1 MINLVNKKYVPN
13 RQNAVFFNLLMA
25 RISEQIIEQI
35 RSTADIIEVVSGYVQ
50 LKKRGRNYFGLCP
63 FHGEKTPSFSVS
75 PERQIYKCFGCSV
88 GGGVIN
94 FIMEIEGMEFVNAV
108 KHLADQYSI
117 ELQIDE
123 SAEQSKDLITQLFEI
138 HSKTAQTFL
147 NNLGTEEGSKVL
159 AHLESRG
166 LTRETIKKFKL
177 GYSMKQNNA
186 LLLAFRKEGVG
197 GKAMQQSGLFIDT
210 KNGYMDKFRGRIMFS
225 IYNSAGK
232 IAAFAGRVFESD
244 DPAKY
249 INSPETPIYNKSK
262 ILYGLHETK
271 QKIRE
276 SKSVIVVEGYLDFLQ
291 LYQSGIHNIVAVS
304 GTAFTD
310 QHALQIKRF
319 CEKVHL
325 AYDGDSAG
333 KAAAIRAGYVLLRA
347 GLLPLIANIPDGFD
361 PDDWVKRDGN
371 TPFLKA
377 VENAEK
383 LLLFHFQNYKG
394 DITTTSG
401 KTAFVNDVLME
412 IVQIKDPVSR
422 ELQGREL
429 SEIVGVSAESIF
441 QSLHSMLEKLK
452 RRQSFQ
458 KNNKSPKPKTEDKKQ
473 LLENDLIRICF
484 AEDITIRKFL
494 FDNVKPEWLVTDLS
508 QKIYEKV
515 YIHLHS
521 ANAPEP
527 SLIMDELKNEDHRN
541 KLAELVF
548 DLEKITPSLKSAE
561 DCVRRLEQNWLNIHI
576 QSIREELKNAESSG
590 SNPLPLMKKIDE
602 FQSRKNNLSRQYP
615 ADE

>member
-1 MINLVNKKYVPN
+1 MG
-13 RQNAVFFNLLMA
+13 

-63 FHGEKTPSFSVS
+63 FHGEKTASFSVS

-94 FIMEIEGMEFVNAV
+94 FIMEIEGMEFINAV

-123 SAEQSKDLITQLFEI
+123 SPGQSKDLITQLFDI
-138 HSKTAQTFL
+138 HTKTAHTFL
-147 NNLGTEEGSKVL
+147 ENLGTEEGSKVL

-166 LTRETIKKFKL
+166 LTRDTIKKFQL
-177 GYSMKQNNA
+177 GYSLKQKDA
-186 LLLAFRKEGVG
+186 LLSAFRKDGVRSD
-197 GKAMQQSGLFIDT
+197 AMKQSGLFIDT
-210 KNGYMDKFRGRIMFS
+210 KSGYMDRFRGRIMFS
-225 IYNSAGK
+225 ISNSAGK

-249 INSPETPIYNKSK
+249 VNSPETPIYNKSK

-271 QKIRE
+271 QIIRT
-276 SKSVIVVEGYLDFLQ
+276 SKTVIVVEGYLDFLQ
-291 LYQSGIHNIVAVS
+291 LYQSGIHNIVAIS

-333 KAAAIRAGYVLLRA
+333 ISAAIRAGYVLLRA
-347 GLLPLIANIPDGFD
+347 GLSPLIVNIPNGLD

-371 TPFLKA
+371 IPFLEA
-377 VENAEK
+377 VENSAK
-383 LLLFHFQNYKG
+383 LLPFHFQNYKG
-394 DITTTSG
+394 DVTSTTG
-401 KTAFVNDVLME
+401 KTAFVNEVLME
-412 IVQIKDPVSR
+412 IIQIKDPVSR

-441 QSLHSMLEKLK
+441 QSLHNMLEKQK
-452 RRQSFQ
+452 RRQNFQ
-458 KNNKSPKPKTEDKKQ
+458 QNNQNLKPKLSDKKQ
-473 LLENDLIRICF
+473 LLENDLIRLCF
-484 AEDITIRKFL
+484 AENITIRKFL
-494 FDNVKPEWLVTDLS
+494 FDFVKSEWIATELS

-515 YIHLHS
+515 YIHLPS
-521 ANAPEP
+521 ENAPKA
-527 SLIMDELKNEDHRN
+527 SLIMNDLKNDVHRS
-541 KLAELVF
+541 KLAEIVF
-548 DLEKITPSLKSAE
+548 DLEKFTPTILSAQ
-561 DCVRRLEQNWLNIHI
+561 DCVIRLEKNWINLHI
-576 QSIREELKNAESSG
+576 QSLRDELKNAESMG
-590 SNPLPLMKKIDE
+590 KDPLSIMKNIEKL
-602 FQSRKNNLSRQYP
+602 QNQKNNISHQYSTN
-615 ADE
+615 E

>member
-1 MINLVNKKYVPN
+1 MG
-13 RQNAVFFNLLMA
+13 

-63 FHGEKTPSFSVS
+63 FHGEKTASFSVS

-94 FIMEIEGMEFVNAV
+94 FIMEIEGMEFINAV

-123 SAEQSKDLITQLFEI
+123 SPGQSKDLITQLFDI
-138 HSKTAQTFL
+138 HTQTAHTFL
-147 NNLGTEEGSKVL
+147 ENLGTEEGSKVL

-166 LTRETIKKFKL
+166 LTRNTIKKFQL
-177 GYSMKQNNA
+177 GYSLKQKDA
-186 LLLAFRKEGVG
+186 LLSAFRKDGVRSD
-197 GKAMQQSGLFIDT
+197 AMKQSGLFIDT
-210 KNGYMDKFRGRIMFS
+210 KSGYMDRFRGRIMFS
-225 IYNSAGK
+225 ISNSAGK

-249 INSPETPIYNKSK
+249 VNSPETPIYNKSK

-271 QKIRE
+271 QIIRT
-276 SKSVIVVEGYLDFLQ
+276 SKTVIVVEGYLDFLQ
-291 LYQSGIHNIVAVS
+291 LYQSGIHNIVAIS

-333 KAAAIRAGYVLLRA
+333 ISAAIRAGYVLLRA
-347 GLLPLIANIPDGFD
+347 GLSPLIVNIPNGLD

-371 TPFLKA
+371 IPFLEA
-377 VENAEK
+377 VENSAK
-383 LLLFHFQNYKG
+383 LLPFHFQNYKG
-394 DITTTSG
+394 DVTSTTG
-401 KTAFVNDVLME
+401 KTAFVNEVLME
-412 IVQIKDPVSR
+412 IIQIKDPVSR

-441 QSLHSMLEKLK
+441 QSLHNMLEKQK
-452 RRQSFQ
+452 RRQNFQ
-458 KNNKSPKPKTEDKKQ
+458 QNNQNLKPKLSDKKQ
-473 LLENDLIRICF
+473 LLENDLIRLCF
-484 AEDITIRKFL
+484 AENITIRKFL
-494 FDNVKPEWLVTDLS
+494 FDFVKPEWIATELS
-508 QKIYEKV
+508 RKIYEKV
-515 YIHLHS
+515 YIHLPS
-521 ANAPEP
+521 ENAPKA
-527 SLIMDELKNEDHRN
+527 SLIMNELKNDVHRS
-541 KLAELVF
+541 KLAEIVF
-548 DLEKITPSLKSAE
+548 DLEKFTPTILSAQ
-561 DCVRRLEQNWLNIHI
+561 DCVIRLEKNWINLHI
-576 QSIREELKNAESSG
+576 QSLRDELKNAESMG
-590 SNPLPLMKKIDE
+590 KDPLSIMKNIEKL
-602 FQSRKNNLSRQYP
+602 QNQNKNISRQYSTN
-615 ADE
+615 E

>member
-1 MINLVNKKYVPN
+1 
-13 RQNAVFFNLLMA
+13 MA

-63 FHGEKTPSFSVS
+63 FHGEKTASFSVS

-123 SAEQSKDLITQLFEI
+123 SAGQSKDLITQLFDI
-138 HSKTAQTFL
+138 HAQTAHIYL
-147 NNLGTEEGSKVL
+147 KNLGTEEGSKVL
-159 AHLESRG
+159 THLESRG
-166 LTRETIKKFKL
+166 LTRDTIKKFNL
-177 GYSMKQNNA
+177 GYSLKQKDA
-186 LLLAFRKEGVG
+186 LLSAFRTEGVG
-197 GKAMQQSGLFIDT
+197 SDAMKQSGLFIDT
-210 KNGYMDKFRGRIMFS
+210 KNGYIDRFRGRIMFS

-271 QKIRE
+271 QIIRN

-347 GLLPLIANIPDGFD
+347 GLSPLIVNIPDGLD

-371 TPFLKA
+371 LPLLKA
-377 VENAEK
+377 VENNDN
-383 LLLFHFQNYKG
+383 LLSFHFQNYKG
-394 DITTTSG
+394 DISTTSG

-429 SEIVGVSAESIF
+429 SELVGVSAESIF
-441 QSLHSMLEKLK
+441 QSLHNMLEKLK
-452 RRQSFQ
+452 RRQNFQ
-458 KNNKSPKPKTEDKKQ
+458 QNNKSPKPKIEDKKQ
-473 LLENDLIRICF
+473 LLENDLIRLCF
-484 AEDITIRKFL
+484 AEDIAIRKFL
-494 FDNVKPEWLVTDLS
+494 FDEVKTEWLVTELS

-521 ANAPEP
+521 ANAPEA
-527 SLIMDELKNEDHRN
+527 SLIMDELKNEAYRN

-548 DLEKITPSLKSAE
+548 DLEKLTPSLKSAE
-561 DCVRRLEQNWLNIHI
+561 DCVTRLEKSWINTNI
-576 QSIREELKNAESSG
+576 QCLRDELKNAESVG
-590 SNPLPLMKKIDE
+590 KDPILIMKQIE
-602 FQSRKNNLSRQYP
+602 ELQSRINSISYQYSS
-615 ADE
+615 DE

>member
-1 MINLVNKKYVPN
+1 MG
-13 RQNAVFFNLLMA
+13 

-63 FHGEKTPSFSVS
+63 FHGEKTASFSVS

-94 FIMEIEGMEFVNAV
+94 FIMEIEGMEFINAV

-123 SAEQSKDLITQLFEI
+123 SPGQSKDLITQLFDI
-138 HSKTAQTFL
+138 HTKTAHTFL
-147 NNLGTEEGSKVL
+147 ENLGTEEGSKVL

-166 LTRETIKKFKL
+166 LTRDTIKKFQL
-177 GYSMKQNNA
+177 GYSLKQKDA
-186 LLLAFRKEGVG
+186 LLSAFRKDGVRSD
-197 GKAMQQSGLFIDT
+197 AMKQSGLFIDT
-210 KNGYMDKFRGRIMFS
+210 KSGYMDRFRGRIMFS
-225 IYNSAGK
+225 ISNSAGK

-249 INSPETPIYNKSK
+249 VNSPETPIYNKSK

-271 QKIRE
+271 QIIRT
-276 SKSVIVVEGYLDFLQ
+276 SKTVIVVEGYLDFLQ
-291 LYQSGIHNIVAVS
+291 LYQSGIHNIVAIS

-333 KAAAIRAGYVLLRA
+333 ISAAIRAGYVLLRA
-347 GLLPLIANIPDGFD
+347 GLSPLIVNIPNGLD

-371 TPFLKA
+371 IPFLEA
-377 VENAEK
+377 VENSAK
-383 LLLFHFQNYKG
+383 LLPFHFQNYKG
-394 DITTTSG
+394 DVTSTTG
-401 KTAFVNDVLME
+401 KTAFVNEVLME
-412 IVQIKDPVSR
+412 IIQIKDPVSR

-441 QSLHSMLEKLK
+441 QSLHNMLEKQK
-452 RRQSFQ
+452 RRQNFQ
-458 KNNKSPKPKTEDKKQ
+458 QNNENLKPKLSDKKQ
-473 LLENDLIRICF
+473 LLENDLIRLCF
-484 AEDITIRKFL
+484 AENITIRKFL
-494 FDNVKPEWLVTDLS
+494 FDFVKPEWIATELS
-508 QKIYEKV
+508 RKIYEKV
-515 YIHLHS
+515 YIHLPS
-521 ANAPEP
+521 ANAPKA
-527 SLIMDELKNEDHRN
+527 SLIMNELKNDVHRS
-541 KLAELVF
+541 KLAEIVF
-548 DLEKITPSLKSAE
+548 DLEKFTPTILSAQ
-561 DCVRRLEQNWLNIHI
+561 DCVIRLEKNWINLHI
-576 QSIREELKNAESSG
+576 QSLRDELKNAESMG
-590 SNPLPLMKKIDE
+590 KDPLSIMKNIEKL
-602 FQSRKNNLSRQYP
+602 QNQKNNISHQYSTN
-615 ADE
+615 E

>member
-1 MINLVNKKYVPN
+1 MG
-13 RQNAVFFNLLMA
+13 

-63 FHGEKTPSFSVS
+63 FHGEKTASFSVS

-94 FIMEIEGMEFVNAV
+94 FIMEIEGMEFINAV

-123 SAEQSKDLITQLFEI
+123 SPGQSKDLITQLFDI
-138 HSKTAQTFL
+138 HTQTARTFL
-147 NNLGTEEGSKVL
+147 KNLGTEEGSEVL

-166 LTRETIKKFKL
+166 LTRDTIKKFQL
-177 GYSMKQNNA
+177 GYSLKQKDA
-186 LLLAFRKEGVG
+186 LLSAFRKDGVRSD
-197 GKAMQQSGLFIDT
+197 AMKQSGLFIDT
-210 KNGYMDKFRGRIMFS
+210 KSGYMDRFRGRIMFS
-225 IYNSAGK
+225 ISNSAGK

-244 DPAKY
+244 DLAKY
-249 INSPETPIYNKSK
+249 VNSPETPIYNKSK

-271 QKIRE
+271 QIIRT

-291 LYQSGIHNIVAVS
+291 LYQSGIHNIVAIS

-333 KAAAIRAGYVLLRA
+333 ISAAIRAGYVLLRA
-347 GLLPLIANIPDGFD
+347 GLSPLIVNIPNGLD

-371 TPFLKA
+371 TPFLQA
-377 VENAEK
+377 VENSAK
-383 LLLFHFQNYKG
+383 LLPFHFQNYKG
-394 DITTTSG
+394 DVTSTTG
-401 KTAFVNDVLME
+401 KTAFVNEVLME
-412 IVQIKDPVSR
+412 IIQIKDPVSR

-441 QSLHSMLEKLK
+441 QSLHNMLEKQK

-458 KNNKSPKPKTEDKKQ
+458 QDNKNLKPKLNDKKQ
-473 LLENDLIRICF
+473 LLENDLIRLCF
-484 AEDITIRKFL
+484 AENITIRKFL
-494 FDNVKPEWLVTDLS
+494 FDFVKPEWIATELS
-508 QKIYEKV
+508 RKIYEKM
-515 YIHLHS
+515 YIHLPS
-521 ANAPEP
+521 ENAPKA
-527 SLIMDELKNEDHRN
+527 SLIMNELKNDVHRS
-541 KLAELVF
+541 KLAEIVF
-548 DLEKITPSLKSAE
+548 DLEKFTPTILSAQ
-561 DCVRRLEQNWLNIHI
+561 DCVIRLEKNWINLHI
-576 QSIREELKNAESSG
+576 QSLRDELKNAESMG
-590 SNPLPLMKKIDE
+590 KDPLSIMKNIEKL
-602 FQSRKNNLSRQYP
+602 QNQKKNISHQYSTN
-615 ADE
+615 E